1 MVHMK
6 KPAVSYNGWHIFL
19 NMKILS
25 RKGDAIMKNLMQ
37 DTSVYETE
45 LGLDGTPAQLVDW
58 AYRYSA
64 DFTDDALIRIAE
76 IAKERGGSEKD
87 QQTPL
92 LVLAV
97 RQREA
102 KADDSLPYEAMKLDI
117 LHDMAHSWEET
128 RPYGE
133 VELRV
138 AEDKVY
144 LAVIGRDTIGDFVA
158 QNAVPLSDFMGGDAG
173 YLEKLVGETLFYGKV
188 YDADTHIRMDG

>member
-1 MVHMK
+1 
-6 KPAVSYNGWHIFL
+6 
-19 NMKILS
+19 
-25 RKGDAIMKNLMQ
+25 MKNLMQ